1 MRQQTAM
8 VATAVLLTLAT
19 LFVTEVTKSW
29 GSNVQLATVL
39 AVNILLLLGLSRF
52 ERPIRRRIGKI
63 FDIKRI
69 IGALKDLALQSP
81 FAKSLHQ
88 RRFRLI
94 SETLFESLK
103 DRPAPDVVHIH
114 DHIALLAADRVK
126 RRYACPIVWDAH
138 EIYEDLASSS
148 RQ

>member
-1 MRQQTAM
+1 HGIGAGNISEVHRLANSDVHVFLSPRPRLSKPGDGFFNPILWLELAVEWLWSMRQQTAM

-88 RRFRLI
+88 RRFRL
-94 SETLFESLK
+94 
-103 DRPAPDVVHIH
+103 
-114 DHIALLAADRVK
+114 
-126 RRYACPIVWDAH
+126 
-138 EIYEDLASSS
+138 
-148 RQ
+148 